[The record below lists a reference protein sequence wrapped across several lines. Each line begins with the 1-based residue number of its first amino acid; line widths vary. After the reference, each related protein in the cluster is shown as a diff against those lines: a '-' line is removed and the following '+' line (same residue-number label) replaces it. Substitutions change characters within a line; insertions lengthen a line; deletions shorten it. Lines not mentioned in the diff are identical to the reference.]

1 MAVNTCKPFQEE
13 NQLSRSKRSGAGL
26 NNEQEKVMLNNNVVL
41 VTGGTGDIGTAVI
54 KELNA
59 SFKHLIA
66 LDLLPEE
73 RGQKWCL
80 ELRDQGYNNC
90 YFRHM
95 DVTNYEQCE
104 AVVAQIIK
112 EFGNVDVLIN
122 NAGITRDAVFT
133 KMSKLQWD
141 EVMRV
146 NLDGM
151 FNVTKQVVEGMKS
164 QGSGRIVNVSSV
176 NAQKGQFSQAN
187 YAASKAGVYGFTKSL
202 AQELMSKNITVNSIS
217 PGYVNTRLMQGI
229 RPDILD
235 EIINLIPA
243 KRLADPQEV
252 AWAIEFLISEKS
264 RYITGANLS
273 VNGGLHMY

>member
-1 MAVNTCKPFQEE
+1 
-13 NQLSRSKRSGAGL
+13 
-26 NNEQEKVMLNNNVVL
+26 MLNNNVVL
-41 VTGGTGDIGTAVI
+41 ITGGTGDIGTATV

-59 SFKHLIA
+59 TYKHVIA
-66 LDLLPEE
+66 LDVLPDKEGLAWE
-73 RGQKWCL
+73 RDL
-80 ELRDQGYNNC
+80 IEQGYKNIA
-90 YFRHM
+90 FRHM
-95 DVTNYEQCE
+95 DVTNFEEC
-104 AVVAQIIK
+104 K
-112 EFGNVDVLIN
+112 EVIDAITQRYGAIDVLIN

-133 KMSKLQWD
+133 KMTKLQWD
-141 EVMRV
+141 EVLRV

-151 FNVTKQVVEGMKS
+151 FNVTRQVVDGMKA

-176 NAQKGQFSQAN
+176 NAQKGQFSQVN

-202 AQELMSKNITVNSIS
+202 AQELMMKNITVNSLS

-235 EIINLIPA
+235 DIINLIPA
-243 KRLADPQEV
+243 KRLAEPQEI

-273 VNGGLHMY
+273 INGGLHMY

>member
-1 MAVNTCKPFQEE
+1 MQ
-13 NQLSRSKRSGAGL
+13 
-26 NNEQEKVMLNNNVVL
+26 NNNVVL
-41 VTGGTGDIGTAVI
+41 ITGGTGDIGTAVA
-54 KELNA
+54 KELDA
-59 SFKHLIA
+59 SYKHVIA
-66 LDLLPEE
+66 LDLISDEK
-73 RGQKWCL
+73 GKAWKQ
-80 ELRDQGYNNC
+80 ELREQGYKNIS
-90 YFRHM
+90 FRHM
-95 DVTNYEQCE
+95 DVTDFDQCQE
-104 AVVAQIIK
+104 VISVLIK
-112 EFGNVDVLIN
+112 ELGPIDALIN

-133 KMSKLQWD
+133 KMTKQQWD
-141 EVMRV
+141 EVLRV

-151 FNVTKQVVEGMKS
+151 FNVTRQVVESMKA

-229 RPDILD
+229 RPDILQS
-235 EIINLIPA
+235 IIELIPA
-243 KRLADPQEV
+243 KRLAEPQEI

-264 RYITGANLS
+264 RYMTGANLS